1 MTVKELFSNVEF
13 DQLLPYLKKLVSRHP
28 DRIYSFREAY
38 DRLRDM
44 EPDKDFVDD
53 VCVLTDTDDDGEK
66 YTEVLCLDENVWEK
80 ELAKTFVFPEGMQI
94 SMEELAATCLWNI
107 THNGFSPRQRE
118 KRLRDMFS
126 APKPTNRYEVALE
139 KLLTSIWKHEV
150 PRKFRRRGD
159 NGERWTDGSYYTLHV
174 KRKMMNRS
182 KKKRK
187 YRQDKRYEELIRL
200 IGRESAIQELT
211 LPGSSLTRRD
221 VDYLLHIAHGKRFDY
236 ESVVQGTDGRLDYIL
251 ESMTRYQTLDLKPY
265 DNAVVFVTYSKQHPI
280 NEHELNA
287 FVKAV
292 NDYLGYTDI
301 RWGYMENESD
311 KPEIQV
317 MLLLNKK

>member
-13 DQLLPYLKKLVSRHP
+13 DQLLPYLKKLEPRHP
-28 DRIYSFREAY
+28 DRIYSFRQAY

-66 YTEVLCLDENVWEK
+66 YTNVLCLDENVWEK
-80 ELAKTFVFPEGMQI
+80 ELAKTFVFPEGMQV

-107 THNGFSPRQRE
+107 THSGFSPRQRE
-118 KRLRDMFS
+118 KKLREMFS

-139 KLLTSIWKHEV
+139 KLLTSIWKHKV
-150 PRKFRRRGD
+150 PRKFRRGD
-159 NGERWTDGSYYTLHV
+159 IGERWTDASYYTLHA

-187 YRQDKRYEELIRL
+187 YRQDKRYKELIRL

-251 ESMTRYQTLDLKPY
+251 ESMTRYQTLDLEPY
-265 DNAVVFVTYSKQHPI
+265 DNTVVFVNYSKQHPI
-280 NEHELNA
+280 NEHERNA

-292 NDYLGYTDI
+292 NNHLGYTDI

-311 KPEIQV
+311 NPEIQV

>member
-13 DQLLPYLKKLVSRHP
+13 DQLLPYLKKRDPRHP
-28 DRIYSFREAY
+28 DRIYSFRQAY

-44 EPDKDFVDD
+44 EPDKDFVED
-53 VCVLTDTDDDGEK
+53 VYVLTDTDDDGEK
-66 YTEVLCLDENVWEK
+66 YTEIQFLDDNVWEK
-80 ELAKTFVFPEGMQI
+80 ELAKTFVFPDGMQV
-94 SMEELAATCLWNI
+94 SMEELAAICLWDI
-107 THNGFSPRQRE
+107 TFYGFSPRQRE
-118 KRLRDMFS
+118 KRLRDIFS

-139 KLLTSIWKHEV
+139 KLRESIWKHQGS
-150 PRKFRRRGD
+150 RRFHTRGK
-159 NGERWTDGSYYTLHV
+159 NV

-187 YRQDKRYEELIRL
+187 YRQDKRQKELIRL

-211 LPGSSLTRRD
+211 LPGSSWTRRD

-251 ESMTRYQTLDLKPY
+251 ESMTSYQILDLEPY
-265 DNAVVFVTYSKQHPI
+265 DNAVVFVNYSKQHPI
-280 NEHELNA
+280 NEHERNA

-292 NDYLGYTDI
+292 SDYLGYTDI

-311 KPEIQV
+311 NPEIQV

>member
-1 MTVKELFSNVEF
+1 
-13 DQLLPYLKKLVSRHP
+13 
-28 DRIYSFREAY
+28 
-38 DRLRDM
+38 M

-94 SMEELAATCLWNI
+94 SMEELAAICLWNI
-107 THNGFSPRQRE
+107 THYGFSTRQRE
-118 KRLRDMFS
+118 KNLRDMFS

-139 KLLTSIWKHEV
+139 KLRESIWKH
-150 PRKFRRRGD
+150 RGSRRFRTRGK
-159 NGERWTDGSYYTLHV
+159 NGER
-174 KRKMMNRS
+174 RMNRS
-182 KKKRK
+182 KKKRR
-187 YRQDKRYEELIRL
+187 YRQDKRIKELRRL
-200 IGRESAIQELT
+200 AGRESAIQELT
-211 LPGSSLTRRD
+211 LPGSSWTRRD

-311 KPEIQV
+311 NPEIQV

>member
-13 DQLLPYLKKLVSRHP
+13 DQLLPYLKKVEPRHP
-28 DRIYSFREAY
+28 DRIYSFRQAY

-66 YTEVLCLDENVWEK
+66 YTNVLCLDENVWEK

-107 THNGFSPRQRE
+107 THSGFSPRQRE
-118 KRLRDMFS
+118 KNLRDMFS
-126 APKPTNRYEVALE
+126 APKPTNRYELALE
-139 KLLTSIWKHEV
+139 KLRKSIWKH
-150 PRKFRRRGD
+150 RGSRRFRTRGK
-159 NGERWTDGSYYTLHV
+159 NGER
-174 KRKMMNRS
+174 RMNRS
-182 KKKRK
+182 KKKRN
-187 YRQDKRYEELIRL
+187 YRQDKRIKELRL
-200 IGRESAIQELT
+200 LAGRESAIQDLT
-211 LPGSSLTRRD
+211 LPGSSLTRCD

-251 ESMTRYQTLDLKPY
+251 ESMTRYQTLDLEPY
-265 DNAVVFVTYSKQHPI
+265 DNAVVFVNYSKQHPI
-280 NEHELNA
+280 NEHERNA

-292 NDYLGYTDI
+292 NDHLGYTDI

-311 KPEIQV
+311 NPEIQV

>member
-66 YTEVLCLDENVWEK
+66 YTEVLCLDENVWEM

-94 SMEELAATCLWNI
+94 SMEELAAICLWNI
-107 THNGFSPRQRE
+107 THYGFSTRQRE
-118 KRLRDMFS
+118 KNLRDMFS

-139 KLLTSIWKHEV
+139 KLLTSIWKH
-150 PRKFRRRGD
+150 RGSRRFRTRGKNSERR
-159 NGERWTDGSYYTLHV
+159 
-174 KRKMMNRS
+174 MNRS
-182 KKKRK
+182 KKKRS
-187 YRQDKRYEELIRL
+187 YRQDKRKKELRRL
-200 IGRESAIQELT
+200 AGRESAIQELT
-211 LPGSSLTRRD
+211 LPGSSWTRRD

-251 ESMTRYQTLDLKPY
+251 ESMTRYQTLDLEPY
-265 DNAVVFVTYSKQHPI
+265 DNAVVFVNYSKQHPI
-280 NEHELNA
+280 NEHERNA

-292 NDYLGYTDI
+292 NDHLGYTDI

-311 KPEIQV
+311 NPEIQV

>member
-13 DQLLPYLKKLVSRHP
+13 DQLLPYLKKLEPRHP
-28 DRIYSFREAY
+28 DRIYSCREAY

-53 VCVLTDTDDDGEK
+53 VCVLTDTGDDGEK

-94 SMEELAATCLWNI
+94 SMEELAAICLWNI
-107 THNGFSPRQRE
+107 THSGFSPRQRE
-118 KRLRDMFS
+118 KNLRDMFS

-139 KLLTSIWKHEV
+139 KLLKSI
-150 PRKFRRRGD
+150 RKRQLSRNLINRTLASFYTRR
-159 NGERWTDGSYYTLHV
+159 
-174 KRKMMNRS
+174 NRS
-182 KKKRK
+182 KKKRR
-187 YRQDKRYEELIRL
+187 YRQDKRIEELRRL
-200 IGRESAIQELT
+200 AGRESAIQELT
-211 LPGSSLTRRD
+211 LPGSSLTRCD
-221 VDYLLHIAHGKRFDY
+221 VAYLLHIAHGKRFDY

-251 ESMTRYQTLDLKPY
+251 ESMTRYQTLDLEPY
-265 DNAVVFVTYSKQHPI
+265 DNAVVFVNYSKQHPI
-280 NEHELNA
+280 NEHERNA

-292 NDYLGYTDI
+292 NDHLGYTDI

-311 KPEIQV
+311 NPEIQV